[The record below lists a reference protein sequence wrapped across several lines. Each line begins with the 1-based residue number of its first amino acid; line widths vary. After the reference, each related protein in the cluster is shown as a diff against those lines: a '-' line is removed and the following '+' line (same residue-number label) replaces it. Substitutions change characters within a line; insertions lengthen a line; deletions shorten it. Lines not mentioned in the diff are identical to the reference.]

1 MGKTFIVGPK
11 ASYVSGGRS
20 YKPGDE
26 IDGGLFEEKALA
38 AAIKGGHLIEKGKE
52 PAAGGTGDNE
62 KSLDEM
68 TIVELRDYAAE
79 NKIPVTG
86 NKADGLAAI
95 KEAEAAAKA
104 GAGETGG
111 QFDALS
117 DADLMA
123 LAAEKGIDPALG
135 REAILEALKAKG
147 EGN

>member
-52 PAAGGTGDNE
+52 PAAGGTGGGK

-68 TIVELRDYAAE
+68 TLVELRDYAAE
-79 NKIPVTG
+79 KKIPVTG
-86 NKADGLAAI
+86 NKAEVLAAI
-95 KEAEAAAKA
+95 KEAEAEAIS
-104 GAGETGG
+104 GGTGDEFG
-111 QFDALS
+111 TLS
-117 DADLMA
+117 DAELMA
-123 LAAEKGIDPALG
+123 LAVEKGIDPALG
-135 REAILEALKAKG
+135 REVILEALKTEKA
-147 EGN
+147 GN

>member
-1 MGKTFIVGPK
+1 MGKIFIVGPR
-11 ASYVSGGRS
+11 ASYISGGRS

-38 AAIKGGHLIEKGKE
+38 AAIKGGRLIEKGKE
-52 PAAGGTGDNE
+52 PASGETIGGK

-68 TIVELRDYAAE
+68 TLAELRDYAAE
-79 NKIPVTG
+79 KKIPVTG
-86 NKADGLAAI
+86 SKAEVLAAI
-95 KEAEAAAKA
+95 KEAEAKA
-104 GAGETGG
+104 GGTGG
-111 QFDALS
+111 KFDALS

-135 REAILEALKAKG
+135 REAVLEALKAKG

>member
-52 PAAGGTGDNE
+52 PAAGTGGSK

-68 TIVELRDYAAE
+68 TLVELRDYAAE
-79 NKIPVTG
+79 KKIPVTG
-86 NKADGLAAI
+86 NKAEVLAAI

-104 GAGETGG
+104 GTGG
-111 QFDALS
+111 NGGEFDAMS
-117 DADLMA
+117 DKDLMA

>member
-1 MGKTFIVGPK
+1 MGKIFIVGPK

-38 AAIKGGHLIEKGKE
+38 AAIKGGHLIEEDKE
-52 PAAGGTGDNE
+52 PAAEGTGGG
-62 KSLDEM
+62 KKCLDEM
-68 TIVELRDYAAE
+68 TLVELRDYAAE

-86 NKADGLAAI
+86 NKAEVLAAI

-104 GAGETGG
+104 RDGGTGG
-111 QFDALS
+111 EFDPLS
-117 DADLMA
+117 DAELKA
-123 LAAEKGIDPALG
+123 LAAEKGIDPVLG
-135 REAILEALKAKG
+135 REAIIEALEAKG